1 MSLSPEALLQLSQ
14 ASIQLSLALTTD
26 IEIPY
31 SLDPSYP

>member
-1 MSLSPEALLQLSQ
+1 MSLSRKALLQLSQ
-14 ASIQLSLALTTD
+14 ASILALTTD